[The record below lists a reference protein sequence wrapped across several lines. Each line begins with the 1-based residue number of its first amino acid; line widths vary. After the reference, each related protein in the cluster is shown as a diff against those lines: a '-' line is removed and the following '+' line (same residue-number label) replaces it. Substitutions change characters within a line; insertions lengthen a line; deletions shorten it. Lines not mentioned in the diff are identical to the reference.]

1 MWQVCSVGFSNYVR
15 ARGGK
20 GLPSTHAALLLKYL
34 FFPSSPINMECLIA
48 GHQGAGGG
56 GGGDGK
62 LNKEAAHGYLVE
74 VLN

>member
-1 MWQVCSVGFSNYVR
+1 MR

-34 FFPSSPINMECLIA
+34 FFPSSPINTECLIA

-56 GGGDGK
+56 EGGGDGK